1 MKGYAISGGGRPQSA
16 DVVAD
21 DVEEYVSAKAG
32 VPLVV
37 ARGESEALACHLDD
51 LKKICTDAGIVFTIH
66 PTG

>member
-1 MKGYAISGGGRPQSA
+1 MQYLAGA
-16 DVVAD
+16 DRNQPMLLPMT
-21 DVEEYVSAKAG
+21 VEEYVSAKAG